1 MQNFMM
7 KQILMDRLKE
17 LGLNPYK
24 VAKEVA
30 RIKGDEEQFRRPTRY
45 ATAVRQAL
53 ENPTNSSLRTIES
66 LVAALGGR
74 LYIEWDHK
82 EEVVTGS
89 RSVQIEFDAGE

>member
-1 MQNFMM
+1 MK
-7 KQILMDRLKE
+7 KQIFMDRLKE
-17 LGLNPYK
+17 LGINPYK

-30 RIKGDEEQFRRPTRY
+30 RIKGDEEQFKRPTRY

-66 LVAALGGR
+66 VIAALGGR
-74 LYIEWDHK
+74 LYIEWDQK

-89 RSVQIEFDAGE
+89 RSVEVEFDPNE